1 MSQHVTNQSKWRP
14 WKGFVLFGITMVII
28 ILGGILSTYIG
39 IWGTLL
45 SQAAMLGLAI
55 TACLINKTPLKE
67 VFPIKKITLR
77 DLFAVILLWIGGH
90 AIGTA
95 SIYLSGMIFPNYYK
109 AVNDSTETLLT
120 GGILIVSFI
129 TVVLCPPIC
138 EEAITR
144 GAILSNFRGLKQDWL
159 IVIIIG
165 LMFGVMHTDP
175 IRFINTAILGGTAA
189 YFMVKRNNF
198 TLPALLHLIN
208 NFVAGGIQILLSM
221 FNSVKAEQLSQTTTT
236 YSNATLLASTMTT
249 SFFAPICIVLGV
261 HLIKRQ
267 VQIEKGE
274 PKSGKLWPK
283 LTIAIVLSIA
293 ILAVGLIL
301 QFKNP
306 VMTQAK

>member
-1 MSQHVTNQSKWRP
+1 MSQHVTNQSKWKP

-55 TACLINKTPLKE
+55 AACLINKTPLKE
-67 VFPIKKITLR
+67 VFPIKKITFR
-77 DLFAVILLWIGGH
+77 DLVAVILLWIGGH

-95 SIYLSGMIFPNYYK
+95 SIYLSGMIFPNYYET
-109 AVNDSTETLLT
+109 VNGNMETLLT

-144 GAILSNFRGLKQDWL
+144 GAILSNFRGLKHDWL
-159 IVIIIG
+159 IVLIIG
-165 LMFGVMHTDP
+165 LMFGAMHTDP
-175 IRFINTAILGGTAA
+175 IRFINTAILGATAA
-189 YFMVKRNNF
+189 YFMVKRNNL

-221 FNSVKAEQLSQTTTT
+221 FVSDKAEQISEATST
-236 YSNATLLASTMTT
+236 YSNVNLLSSTMVT
-249 SFFAPICIVLGV
+249 FCFAPICIVLGV
-261 HLIKRQ
+261 HLIRRQ
-267 VQIEKGE
+267 NQIEKGE

-283 LTIAIVLSIA
+283 IIIATVLSIA
-293 ILAVGLIL
+293 ILAEGLIL
-301 QFKNP
+301 QIKYP